1 MSQPNSSFEPTI
13 VDREGAA
20 IPDGWPLLADDDTT
34 GADGPYVLGFERALR
49 DLDGLNG
56 HYGVR
61 IKPGDDVRLLAPFLD
76 KLTLIEVSF
85 PGFRDGRGYSTA
97 RILREDLNFGGVIRA
112 VGDVLRDQ
120 LFYMLRCGFD
130 EFAVKDRDP
139 SEAIASAAKRF
150 TTTYQGAADAARPT
164 WALRHPATS
173 EAVSAS

>member
-1 MSQPNSSFEPTI
+1 MSQPNSSFEPAVVTR
-13 VDREGAA
+13 DGAV
-20 IPDGWPLLADDDTT
+20 IPDGWTLLADDETT
-34 GADGPYVLGFERALR
+34 GADGPYILGFDRALSE
-49 DLDGLNG
+49 LDGLNG

-61 IKPGDDVRLLAPFLD
+61 IKPGDDVRLLEPYLE

-97 RILREDLNFGGVIRA
+97 RILREDLKFTGVIRA

-139 SEAIASAAKRF
+139 SEAVQSAAKRF
-150 TTTYQGAADAARPT
+150 STTYQGAADAARPT
-164 WALRHPATS
+164 WALRHT
-173 EAVSAS
+173 EAAS